1 MRFLLVFLSLLVCLP
16 VRAEPAK
23 PVSERDR
30 MSYSLGHD
38 LGANYKRQAM
48 DVDPAM
54 VARGLADAL
63 SGTAPDMSEAEM
75 AKARTELRRLSQ
87 AALREQ
93 AEKVAATKRA
103 AGRAFLEVN
112 AGKAGIVSL
121 PSGLQYRVIKLGE
134 GVKPGPAD
142 SVTVHYKGT
151 LLDGSEFDSSYR
163 RNQPASFPLN
173 GVIAGWTEG
182 LQFMQPGAKHELFIP
197 PDLAYGKRGRLA
209 DETLV
214 FEVELISVET
224 AKKTD

>member
-23 PVSERDR
+23 PLSERDR

-87 AALREQ
+87 AAMREQ
-93 AEKVAATKRA
+93 AEKVAAAKRA
-103 AGRAFLEVN
+103 AGRTFLEVN
-112 AGKAGIVSL
+112 AGKAGVVSL
-121 PSGLQYRVIKLGE
+121 PSGLQYRVIKPGD